1 MLRIS
6 LDRDYRAAI
15 YLRLSKEDGD
25 FSFSGDKLES
35 DSISNQRMLIMDL
48 LKKHPEITVV
58 DEYVDDGFTGANF
71 ERPDFNRMID
81 DVKAGRI
88 DCIVVKDLSRFG
100 REYIGSGEYI
110 QKVFPKL
117 GIRFIAIN
125 DNYDNAQPGA
135 AENELVLPFKN
146 LMNDSYCRDISIK
159 VRTNLEAKRRSGQ
172 FVGTRVVFGYMRSPD
187 NKNQLVVDTEAA
199 PVVQDIFKWKIEGL
213 SPAQIADRLNENNVP
228 SPIEYK
234 KAKGSKQRTA
244 FQTKKVALW
253 SAVAIYRILKN
264 EMYCGTLVQ
273 GKTTSPNHKVKK
285 TVAKPSN
292 EWCRTENA
300 HEAII
305 SPAQFDLVQRIML
318 DDTRSPVGSN
328 GVHPFSGKIFCADC
342 NSPMVRRVSRSGGRE
357 YSYFICGGN
366 KSDKSFCSS
375 HSIKESVVYE
385 TVLAVVQ
392 GHIAAAMNM
401 AEALKEIDNL
411 AWENRE
417 LEKIKAKIAFQE
429 EIIDKNRRL
438 KTGAYEDLRS
448 GFITRDEY
456 KAFSSQFE
464 AHIKEAN
471 ETIMRLTGERN
482 SVMGG
487 LAEQQGWLTQF
498 KQYENVQE
506 LTRSVVVNLI
516 DHISIREDKDI
527 DVQLMHR
534 DRFASI
540 VEFLAEQKE
549 KEEAKK
555 IIRLTKEAV

>member
-1 MLRIS
+1 MLKLS

-25 FSFSGDKLES
+25 FSFSGEKLES
-35 DSISNQRMLIMDL
+35 DSISNQRMLILDY

-81 DVKAGRI
+81 DVKSGRI

-135 AENELVLPFKN
+135 ADNELVLPFKN

-187 NKNQLVVDTEAA
+187 NKNQLVVDPDAA
-199 PVVQDIFKWKIEGL
+199 SVVQDIFKWKIEGL
-213 SPAQIADRLNENNVP
+213 SPAQIADRLNDNNVP

-234 KAKGSKQRTA
+234 KANGSKQRTC
-244 FQTKKVALW
+244 FQTKQVAQW

-264 EMYCGTLVQ
+264 EIYTGTLVQ

-285 TVAKPSN
+285 TVAKPSS
-292 EWCRTENA
+292 EWSRTENA

-305 SPAQFDLVQRIML
+305 APAQFDLVQRIMME
-318 DDTRSPVGSN
+318 DTRSPVGAN

-342 NSPMVRRVSRSGGRE
+342 DSPMVRRVSRSGGHE
-357 YSYFICGGN
+357 YS
-366 KSDKSFCSS
+366 
-375 HSIKESVVYE
+375 
-385 TVLAVVQ
+385 
-392 GHIAAAMNM
+392 
-401 AEALKEIDNL
+401 
-411 AWENRE
+411 
-417 LEKIKAKIAFQE
+417 
-429 EIIDKNRRL
+429 
-438 KTGAYEDLRS
+438 
-448 GFITRDEY
+448 
-456 KAFSSQFE
+456 
-464 AHIKEAN
+464 
-471 ETIMRLTGERN
+471 
-482 SVMGG
+482 
-487 LAEQQGWLTQF
+487 
-498 KQYENVQE
+498 
-506 LTRSVVVNLI
+506 
-516 DHISIREDKDI
+516 
-527 DVQLMHR
+527 
-534 DRFASI
+534 
-540 VEFLAEQKE
+540 
-549 KEEAKK
+549 
-555 IIRLTKEAV
+555 